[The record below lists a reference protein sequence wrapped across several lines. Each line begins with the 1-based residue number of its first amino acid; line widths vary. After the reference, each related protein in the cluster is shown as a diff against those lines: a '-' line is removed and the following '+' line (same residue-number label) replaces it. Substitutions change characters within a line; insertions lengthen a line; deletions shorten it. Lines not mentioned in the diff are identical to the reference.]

1 MALKKETRI
10 VYEAELRNIN
20 EHVRMMG
27 GAVEEAIE
35 KTIFAFQNL
44 NVKMAND
51 VMKNDDKID
60 RMEDEIEEDCINIVV
75 KQAPI
80 ASDWRKIATYMRMIG
95 DLERLADNCSDICI
109 FIKHLA
115 GQGRV
120 EIPESF
126 HEMFRTMK
134 KMVVDTIDS
143 FVDEDVQLADRVIED
158 DDIVD
163 DLFEKISEWIK
174 TKMKE
179 DPDTIP
185 QYVNYLMIDKYI
197 ERMADHT
204 VNIASWVQFIAV
216 GRLVLQHTDRYQK
229 ESE

>member
-1 MALKKETRI
+1 MGKTAGNRI

-27 GAVEEAIE
+27 AAVEEAME
-35 KTIFAFQNL
+35 KTIFAFRNL

-51 VMKNDDKID
+51 VMKNDDRID
-60 RMEDEIEEDCINIVV
+60 RMENEIEEDCINIVV

-115 GQGRV
+115 GQERV
-120 EIPESF
+120 EVPEQF
-126 HEMFRTMK
+126 YEMFRILVR
-134 KMVVDTIDS
+134 MVTDTIDS
-143 FVDEDVQLADRVIED
+143 FTDEDVELAACVIENDDRVDE
-158 DDIVD
+158 
-163 DLFEKISEWIK
+163 LFETISEWLK
-174 TKMKE
+174 KRMKE
-179 DPDTIP
+179 NPDTIP

-197 ERMADHT
+197 ERMADHS